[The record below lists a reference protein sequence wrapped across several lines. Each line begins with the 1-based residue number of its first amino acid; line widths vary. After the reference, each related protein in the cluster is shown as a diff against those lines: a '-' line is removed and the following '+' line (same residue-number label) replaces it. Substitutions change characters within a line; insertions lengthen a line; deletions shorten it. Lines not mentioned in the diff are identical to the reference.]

1 MPEIKR
7 LILPDQLPPISH
19 YCHVVRAAN
28 HIWLSGA
35 TGASA
40 DGTVPED
47 VVDQFR
53 VAIASIDAALRAA
66 GGEPRH
72 IVKVVVYLTDV
83 ADRARINPVR
93 QEYFGEHRPA
103 STLIGVAALA
113 IPALKVEIDAEAFV
127 AD

>member
-1 MPEIKR
+1 MAEIQR
-7 LILPDQLPPISH
+7 LILPDQLQPVSH

-35 TGASA
+35 VGANP
-40 DGTVPED
+40 DGSVPDDTVE
-47 VVDQFR
+47 QFR
-53 VAIASIDAALRAA
+53 LAIGNLDAALRAA

-83 ADRARINPVR
+83 NDRPRINPVR
-93 QEYFGEHRPA
+93 QEYFGAHRPA
-103 STLIGVAALA
+103 STLIGVAALVM
-113 IPALKVEIDAEAFV
+113 PSLKVEIDAEAFV

>member
-7 LILPDQLPPISH
+7 WILPDQLPPISH

-35 TGASA
+35 TGAGP

-47 VVDQFR
+47 VVEQFR
-53 VAIASIDAALRAA
+53 AAIASIDAALRAA

-103 STLIGVAALA
+103 STLIGVAELA
-113 IPALKVEIDAEAFV
+113 MPALKVEIDAEAFV

>member
-19 YCHVVRAAN
+19 YCHVVRASN

-35 TGASA
+35 TGAGA
-40 DGTVPED
+40 DGSVAED

-53 VAIASIDAALRAA
+53 AAIASIDAALRAA
-66 GGEPRH
+66 GGDPRH
-72 IVKVVVYLTDV
+72 LVKVVVYLTDV

-113 IPALKVEIDAEAFV
+113 IPALKVEIDAESFV

>member
-1 MPEIKR
+1 MAEIQR
-7 LILPDQLPPISH
+7 LILPDQLQPVSH

-35 TGASA
+35 VGANP
-40 DGTVPED
+40 DGSVPDDTVE
-47 VVDQFR
+47 QFR
-53 VAIASIDAALRAA
+53 LAIGNLDAALRAA

-83 ADRARINPVR
+83 NDRPRINPVR

-103 STLIGVAALA
+103 STLIGVAALVM
-113 IPALKVEIDAEAFV
+113 PSLKVEIDAEAFV